1 VSSSEGSFI
10 PSTKTRR
17 TISANEETNING
29 KLVFVALP
37 GDLRHRSGPIC
48 VTDSGGGSA
57 GHGNDVDALHG

>member
-1 VSSSEGSFI
+1 
-10 PSTKTRR
+10 
-17 TISANEETNING
+17 
-29 KLVFVALP
+29 VALP